1 MDAKKQLR
9 IKVNGDYYE
18 LHVEARTT
26 LLDLLRDQLE
36 LTGAKKGCGLGQCG
50 ACTVL
55 LNGRPV
61 NSCLVLALS
70 AKDKEVLT
78 IEGLAADGAL
88 HPLQRAFIDNGAI
101 QCGYCTS
108 GMILSAKALRD
119 ENPRP
124 SEGEVREA
132 VSGNLCRCT
141 GYSKIVKSILTAS
154 KG

>member
-9 IKVNGDYYE
+9 IKVNGEYHE
-18 LHVEARTT
+18 LLVEARTT

-36 LTGAKKGCGLGQCG
+36 LTGAKRGCGLGQCG

-70 AKDKEVLT
+70 TKDKEVLT
-78 IEGLAADGAL
+78 IEGLAADGTL

-101 QCGYCTS
+101 QCGYCTC
-108 GMILSAKALRD
+108 GMILSAKALLD
-119 ENPRP
+119 GNPRP
-124 SEGEVREA
+124 SEEEVREA
-132 VSGNLCRCT
+132 ISGNLCRCT
-141 GYSKIVKSILTAS
+141 GYSKIVKSILAAS
-154 KG
+154 EG